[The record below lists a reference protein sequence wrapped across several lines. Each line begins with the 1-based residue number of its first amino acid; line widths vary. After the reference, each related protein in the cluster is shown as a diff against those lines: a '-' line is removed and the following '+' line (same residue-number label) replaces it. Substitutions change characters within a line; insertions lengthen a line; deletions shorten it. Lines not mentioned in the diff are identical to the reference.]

1 MQKESKKTFWRNIN
15 FKYKVYV
22 INSNKL
28 EEVAKLSISKLN
40 ALSLVIFTSLLIFLI
55 SSAIIIFTPLRY
67 YLPGYVNSEI
77 RSQIVANKVYADSI
91 ANELIKQSAYID
103 NLREVMKGGLTIDS
117 VKTSAPDV
125 AGSKDTLM
133 TPSPAEMAFRH
144 NYENNE
150 KYSLTNNII
159 SQTRLNGVSFARPLY
174 GTVAKPFAT
183 GHSGIDIAVDSPT
196 NVCSVLD
203 GTVVYTGHPTGEGYT
218 IIIQHSNNVTS
229 IYRDCERLLKESGM
243 SVKSGDA
250 IAITTPGHRHLHL
263 EIWHNGHP
271 LDPTKYIAF

>member
-144 NYENNE
+144 NYEN
-150 KYSLTNNII
+150 
-159 SQTRLNGVSFARPLY
+159 
-174 GTVAKPFAT
+174 
-183 GHSGIDIAVDSPT
+183 SPT

-250 IAITTPGHRHLHL
+250 IAIATPGHRHLHL